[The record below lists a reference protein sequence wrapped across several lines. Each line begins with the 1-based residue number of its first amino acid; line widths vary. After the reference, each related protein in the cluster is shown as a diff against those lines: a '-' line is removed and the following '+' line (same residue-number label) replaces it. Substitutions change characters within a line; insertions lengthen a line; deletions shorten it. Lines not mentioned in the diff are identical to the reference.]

1 MDPLPSDPLKQPV
14 PLKLLLVALCGV
26 AYLIAA
32 LAIAQLYSRVL
43 GLVMLAP
50 VFIFVLVSVYRITPE
65 QNARIATALKKQE
78 QSAFWRF
85 MRLVQIGA
93 LALLAVGLLAWL
105 YERWQ

>member
-1 MDPLPSDPLKQPV
+1 MDPLPSNPLKHSLAPKYV
-14 PLKLLLVALCGV
+14 IALLCLA
-26 AYLIAA
+26 AYVIGA
-32 LAIAQLYSRVL
+32 LAIAQLYSRIL

-50 VFIFVLVSVYRITPE
+50 VFSFVLVSVYRITPE

-93 LALLAVGLLAWL
+93 LALLAVG
-105 YERWQ
+105 